1 MISAQ
6 ELSEKASLIHKGM
19 EFQVLNHQKTNNL
32 LIRVTSVAIIKKTSC
47 WGDYQKSVVWYET
60 VAQASKR
67 SFVQKKRTDGT
78 TYTQEV
84 WVPNPGVFYTDQ
96 SSMSLASFI
105 EYKFNKRLEVQPA

>member
-19 EFQVLNHQKTNNL
+19 EFQVLNHQKTNSI
-32 LIRVTSVAIIKKTSC
+32 LIRVTSVATIKKTSC

-60 VAQASKR
+60 VAQASKS
-67 SFVQKKRTDGT
+67 SFVQKKRADGT

-105 EYKFNKRLEVQPA
+105 EYKFNKRLEAQSA

>member
-1 MISAQ
+1 MLTAQ
-6 ELSEKASLIHKGM
+6 ELSEKAPLIKEGM
-19 EFQVLNHQKTNNL
+19 EFQVLNHQKTDSL
-32 LIRVTSVAIIKKTSC
+32 LIRVTSVATIKKNSC

-84 WVPNPGVFYTDQ
+84 YVPNPGVFYTDR
-96 SSMSLASFI
+96 SSMSMASFI